1 MNVYLTVAGFAYALL
16 ACIPLQAQVSSS
28 GAEAPPNAK
37 KLVRKSESPIP
48 AAHKPVFVP
57 TGLDLKASVG
67 FLFTNSGT
75 PSASRLN
82 LDGVDVAVIAD
93 LSPFFGV
100 TADSSYVR
108 APNVFGTN
116 NHADVFSYLVGPVL
130 YPVRHGRVRAY
141 VQGLAGGARVAGA
154 IPSSGASTQTGYVNK
169 FSWAVGGG
177 VEYQISPLV
186 AVRTGGDYQHTFFYD
201 PNIQI
206 RGQNDFRAV
215 CSVVFSVWQHP
226 RRRF

>member
-1 MNVYLTVAGFAYALL
+1 MTRCLILSGFAYALL
-16 ACIPLQAQVSSS
+16 ACIPSQAQVSSS

-37 KLVRKSESPIP
+37 KLVGKSESPIP
-48 AAHKPVFVP
+48 AARKPVFVP

-67 FLFTNSGT
+67 YLFTNSGM

-82 LDGVDVAVIAD
+82 LAGVDAGFIAD
-93 LSPFFGV
+93 LSPFFGL
-100 TADSSYVR
+100 TGNSSYVH
-108 APNVFGTN
+108 AADVFGTN
-116 NHADVFSYLVGPVL
+116 NHADIFSYLVGPVL

-141 VQGLAGGARVAGA
+141 VQVLAGGARVAGA
-154 IPSSGASTQTGYVNK
+154 IPSSSASTLTGYVNK

-186 AVRTGGDYQHTFFYD
+186 ALRTGSDYQHTFFYD

-215 CSVVFSVWQHP
+215 CSLVLSVWQHP

>member
-1 MNVYLTVAGFAYALL
+1 MIRCLILSGIACVLLT
-16 ACIPLQAQVSSS
+16 CITLQAQVSSK

-37 KLVRKSESPIP
+37 KSVRKSESPIP

-67 FLFTNSGT
+67 YFFTNSSM

-82 LDGVDVAVIAD
+82 LAGVDAGFIAD
-93 LSPFFGV
+93 LSPFFGMK
-100 TADSSYVR
+100 ASSSYVR
-108 APNVFGTN
+108 AANVFGTN
-116 NHADVFSYLVGPVL
+116 HHADVFSYLIGPVL
-130 YPVRHGRVRAY
+130 YPARHGRVRAY

-154 IPSSGASTQTGYVNK
+154 IPSNGASTQTGYVNK

-177 VEYQISPLV
+177 VEYQISPMV
-186 AVRTGGDYQHTFFYD
+186 ALRTGGDYQHTYFYD

>member
-1 MNVYLTVAGFAYALL
+1 MTRCLILSGM
-16 ACIPLQAQVSSS
+16 ACILLSPVCLQAQASS
-28 GAEAPPNAK
+28 GGDSAPPKAMNI
-37 KLVRKSESPIP
+37 LTKSQKPIP

-57 TGLDLKASVG
+57 TGLDLKASIGYAYTSMNV
-67 FLFTNSGT
+67 
-75 PSASRLN
+75 PYASRLN
-82 LDGVDVAVIAD
+82 LNGVDVAVIAD

-108 APNVFGTN
+108 APNVFGTS
-116 NHADVFSYLVGPVL
+116 HAASVLSYLGGPVL
-130 YPVRHGRVRAY
+130 YPVSHGRIRAY
-141 VQGLAGGARVAGA
+141 IHGLAGGARVAGA
-154 IPSSGASTQTGYVNK
+154 IPFSGSPPATGFVNK

-177 VEYQISPLV
+177 VEYQFSPLV
-186 AVRTGGDYQHTFFYD
+186 ALRAGGDYQHTYFYD
-201 PNIQI
+201 PNFQI